1 MKAVAPTKV
10 KQASEGDTDMFSA
23 AQFADVPQSLCWEHC
38 RGRCQDK
45 LADGS
50 EQASALRFCSC
61 SRQPLLSAFEE
72 HSVVFVGGGLSS
84 IEAAKI
90 VLKEG
95 GRPLLLE
102 RSAFLGG
109 IWVTAANPESRVQV
123 DPVSF
128 RAVDDDSPVVQERDT
143 NNPFD
148 SCYPTRATVL
158 QRLASSVER
167 AGLRERTLF
176 NTEVLDFEKV
186 DDGSGRI
193 RLCVRQNSAH
203 GFNRPLCRW
212 PEASDSTCSCC
223 ESADG
228 VYTVFVRQLHLRTG
242 SLTHGLHRGLDLKCV
257 GRDNVTVLFI
267 STVFSLSYAKSPH
280 VRRKWG

>member
-1 MKAVAPTKV
+1 
-10 KQASEGDTDMFSA
+10 MFSA
-23 AQFADVPQSLCWEHC
+23 GQFKDVPRSLCWEHC
-38 RGRCQDK
+38 RGSCQEKPTESD
-45 LADGS
+45 S
-50 EQASALRFCSC
+50 QNSAPRQCSC
-61 SRQPLLSAFEE
+61 SRQPLLNAFEE
-72 HSVVFVGGGLSS
+72 HTVVFVGGGLSS

-128 RAVDDDSPVVQERDT
+128 RAVDDESPVVQERDT
-143 NNPFD
+143 ANPFD

-158 QRLASSVER
+158 QRLASSVEK

-186 DDGSGRI
+186 NDGSGRI
-193 RLCVRQNSAH
+193 RLRVRQNSTH
-203 GFNRPLCRW
+203 GFNRPSCRW
-212 PEASDSTCSCC
+212 PDQGNDSNKCPCC

-257 GRDNVTVLFI
+257 VVLENLHASRSLLTTHDDFELFFFLLSACMTTNVG
-267 STVFSLSYAKSPH
+267 H
-280 VRRKWG
+280 